1 MKRFLCAW
9 TALILLA
16 TLGLAARAE
25 GNLIKNGDFS
35 EMEGDLPAE
44 WRKEMWYTDQG
55 ISLLTVDASV
65 DFPMSE
71 YLSFGLSLKNIFD
84 SRGIES
90 ARNLQ
95 AFANDGRTFELF
107 MRYRF

>member
-1 MKRFLCAW
+1 MRWRDDWLMTFRGAAAGDDQCA
-9 TALILLA
+9 
-16 TLGLAARAE
+16 
-25 GNLIKNGDFS
+25 K
-35 EMEGDLPAE
+35 
-44 WRKEMWYTDQG
+44 
-55 ISLLTVDASV
+55 SLLTVDASI